1 MKKKDNTRIFQFLT
15 FNTFNI
21 VLYGALIAMII
32 FLIKYLY

>member
-1 MKKKDNTRIFQFLT
+1 MKKKDKTRILQFLT

-21 VLYGALIAMII
+21 VLYGALIALTI